1 MNEVQAVKTP
11 AKIDRVEHLLAER
24 GQVYADVW
32 RVGLNLALRISDL
45 LALKYTD
52 VEGDHLT
59 LVERKTGKRRTIKIN
74 AAARAV
80 IDRRRAENPHHVW
93 VFQSDSNRS
102 RRLNKPVS
110 REVVARVFKQ
120 VGEGKSVGVRLGT
133 HSMRK
138 TRGWIMHTSGV
149 PLEKIA
155 KTLNHSSPAVTMRY
169 IGLEQADIDAGY
181 DEFCI

>member
-11 AKIDRVEHLLAER
+11 AQIDKVETLLAER

-32 RVGLNLALRISDL
+32 RIGINLALRIGDL
-45 LALKYTD
+45 LSLKFSD
-52 VEGDHLT
+52 VEDDFLE
-59 LVERKTGKRRTIKIN
+59 LVEQKTGKRRTIKIN
-74 AAARAV
+74 AVARAV
-80 IDRRRAENPHHVW
+80 IERRRADNPHHVW
-93 VFQSDSNRS
+93 LFQSDANRS
-102 RRLNKPVS
+102 KRLIKPLS
-110 REVVARVFKQ
+110 REVVARVFQQ
-120 VGEGKSVGVRLGT
+120 VGEGKSVKVKLGT

-138 TRGWIMHTSGV
+138 TRGWIMYSNGA
-149 PLEKIA
+149 PIERIA